1 MFMYLHVP
9 VHVSIYM
16 YDNLNM
22 NYINVK
28 SSYMSMTCMN
38 IINYTNHEHH
48 KLHEP

>member
-1 MFMYLHVP
+1 MFMYLRVP
-9 VHVSIYM
+9 VHVSINM

-22 NYINVK
+22 KYINFK
-28 SSYMSMTCMN
+28 SYMSMTCMN